1 MTAFDQTFITDGGME
16 TELIFEHGFEL
27 PQFASFPLL
36 DDPAGLEA
44 LNAYYQPYLEIARRF
59 GVGIILDAPTWR
71 ASRGWGEKLGYS
83 PEALEEVNRRGVALI
98 QQLKREAAGDP
109 EVVVSGCVGPR
120 GDAYRVDAAMSAEEA
135 ERYHSALI
143 STLAGAGAEV
153 ISALTL
159 TYTEEAIG
167 IARAAKSTAMPVV
180 ISFTVETDGRLPSGQ
195 AIGEAIEQVDAET
208 AGAPE
213 YFMINCAHPT
223 HFAGELQ
230 PAPWLERL
238 RGLRANAS
246 SKSHEELD
254 ESDELDP
261 GDPNAL
267 AADYRELSE
276 RVPSLAVFGGCCGT
290 GHRHIE
296 AICAAVTR

>member
-1 MTAFDQTFITDGGME
+1 VIALDSIYITDGGME
-16 TELIFEHGFEL
+16 TELIFEQGFEL
-27 PQFASFPLL
+27 PEFASFPLL
-36 DDPAGLEA
+36 DDLAGREA
-44 LNAYYQPYLEIARRF
+44 LHAYYQPYVEIARRY

-71 ASRGWGEKLGYS
+71 ASRDWGEKLGYS

-98 QQLKREAAGDP
+98 RGLKREAGGNP

-120 GDAYRVDAAMSAEEA
+120 GDAYRVGDAMSAEEA
-135 ERYHSALI
+135 ERYHTVQI
-143 STLAGAGAEV
+143 ETLAAAGAEV
-153 ISALTL
+153 ISGLTL
-159 TYTEEAIG
+159 TNSEEAIG
-167 IARAAKSTAMPVV
+167 IARAATSAGMPVV
-180 ISFTVETDGRLPSGQ
+180 ISFTVETDGRLPSRQ
-195 AIGEAIEQVDAET
+195 SIGEAIERVDAET
-208 AGAPE
+208 GGAAE
-213 YFMINCAHPT
+213 YFMLNCAHPT

-261 GDPNAL
+261 GDPEAL
-267 AADYRELSE
+267 AADYRELRE